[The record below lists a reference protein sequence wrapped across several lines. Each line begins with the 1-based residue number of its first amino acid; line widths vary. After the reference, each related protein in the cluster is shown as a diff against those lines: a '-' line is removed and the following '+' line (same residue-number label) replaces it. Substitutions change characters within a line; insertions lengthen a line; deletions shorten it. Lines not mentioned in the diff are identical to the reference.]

1 MFEERVGVV
10 GNVASRDSAKTAHG
24 GASLSGTNL
33 ERAGD
38 YNQRVALQSIRIG
51 AAKTK
56 QEVAAL
62 TGLTVPAITNIT
74 NRLIEDGLIVEA
86 GKLHGAR
93 GQPAMT
99 FAINPDGCFSIG
111 LNIDRDHITIV
122 LLDFA
127 GQVRARVSQEIAF
140 ASPEDVVSF
149 FETAWK
155 TLLKTKGVR
164 ADRIVGVGVA
174 IPDDIANVDLP
185 HRPAAYD
192 AWNRADLRKMLSRR
206 HDLPVILE
214 NDAAAAAFGELHFG
228 HGMQK
233 PSFFY
238 MLVSSGLGGGLV
250 VEGEY
255 FRGAQGRSGELG
267 FLPVN
272 SERTKAATLQDA
284 VSLSALNEF
293 LGETYSVG
301 DPGQLAELPA
311 PGKARVDAWI
321 DLAAELLCDP
331 LISISCLIN
340 PQAVYI
346 GGRLPEALI
355 DKLAAAV
362 TQKLGARPSI
372 LTMAPVYR
380 AALAADAP
388 AMGAAILPIIDRFLP
403 SRSALRNT
411 DQG

>member
-1 MFEERVGVV
+1 
-10 GNVASRDSAKTAHG
+10 
-24 GASLSGTNL
+24 
-33 ERAGD
+33 
-38 YNQRVALQSIRIG
+38 
-51 AAKTK
+51 
-56 QEVAAL
+56 
-62 TGLTVPAITNIT
+62 
-74 NRLIEDGLIVEA
+74 
-86 GKLHGAR
+86 
-93 GQPAMT
+93 
-99 FAINPDGCFSIG
+99 
-111 LNIDRDHITIV
+111 
-122 LLDFA
+122 
-127 GQVRARVSQEIAF
+127 VSQEIAF
-140 ASPEDVVSF
+140 ASPEDVVLF
-149 FETAWK
+149 FEDSWK
-155 TLLKTKGVR
+155 SLLKTKGVR

-185 HRPAAYD
+185 HRPAAYE
-192 AWNRADLRKMLSRR
+192 AWNRVDLRKLLSRR

-238 MLVSSGLGGGLV
+238 MLISSGLGGGLV

-267 FLPVN
+267 FLPVK
-272 SERTKAATLQDA
+272 SERTSAATLQDA

-293 LGETYSVG
+293 LGEAYAVG
-301 DPGQLAELPA
+301 DPGQLADLPVEA
-311 PGKARVDAWI
+311 QDRIDAWI
-321 DLAAELLCDP
+321 DLAADLLYDP

-346 GGRLPEALI
+346 GGRLPEVLI
-355 DKLAAAV
+355 DKLAKAV
-362 TQKLGARPSI
+362 TQKLSVRRSI

-388 AMGAAILPIIDRFLP
+388 AMGAAILPIINRFLP

-411 DQG
+411 DQA

>member
-1 MFEERVGVV
+1 MRD
-10 GNVASRDSAKTAHG
+10 VARRNSAKTAHG

-74 NRLIEDGLIVEA
+74 NRLIDDGLILEA

-99 FAINPDGCFSIG
+99 FAIDPDGCFSIG

-127 GQVRARVSQEIAF
+127 GQVRARATREVAF
-140 ASPEDVVSF
+140 ASPGEVSAF
-149 FETAWK
+149 FEQHWK
-155 TLLKTKGVR
+155 AFLKTKGVK
-164 ADRIVGVGVA
+164 ASRIIGVGVA

-185 HRPAAYD
+185 HRPAAYE
-192 AWNRADLRKMLSRR
+192 AWNRVDVRQLLSRR
-206 HDLPVILE
+206 HELPVMLE
-214 NDAAAAAFGELHFG
+214 NDAAAAALGELHFG

-238 MLVSSGLGGGLV
+238 MLISSGLGGGLV

-267 FLPVN
+267 FLPIK
-272 SERTKAATLQDA
+272 SDRTRAATLQDA

-293 LGETYSVG
+293 LGEAYSVG
-301 DPGQLAELPA
+301 DPGQLADLP
-311 PGKARVDAWI
+311 PKAQTLIDAWI

-355 DKLAAAV
+355 DKLAAALAE
-362 TQKLGARPSI
+362 KLAARPSI
-372 LTMAPVYR
+372 LSMAPVYR

-411 DQG
+411 DQV

>member
-1 MFEERVGVV
+1 MRD
-10 GNVASRDSAKTAHG
+10 VARRNSAKTAHG

-74 NRLIEDGLIVEA
+74 NRLIDDGLILEA

-99 FAINPDGCFSIG
+99 FAIDPDGCFSIG

-127 GQVRARVSQEIAF
+127 GQVRARATREVAF
-140 ASPEDVVSF
+140 ASPGEVSAF
-149 FETAWK
+149 FEQHWK
-155 TLLKTKGVR
+155 AFLKTKGVK
-164 ADRIVGVGVA
+164 ASRIIGVGVA

-185 HRPAAYD
+185 HRPAAYE
-192 AWNRADLRKMLSRR
+192 AWNRVDVRQLLSRR
-206 HDLPVILE
+206 HELPVMLE
-214 NDAAAAAFGELHFG
+214 NDAAAAALGELHFG

-238 MLVSSGLGGGLV
+238 MLISSGLGGGLV

-267 FLPVN
+267 FLPIK
-272 SERTKAATLQDA
+272 SERIQAATLQDA

-293 LGETYSVG
+293 LGEAYSVG
-301 DPGQLAELPA
+301 DPGQLADLP
-311 PGKARVDAWI
+311 PKAQILIDAWI

-355 DKLAAAV
+355 DKLAAALAE
-362 TQKLGARPSI
+362 KLAARPSI
-372 LTMAPVYR
+372 LSMAPVYR

-411 DQG
+411 DQA

>member
-1 MFEERVGVV
+1 MRDASSRVT
-10 GNVASRDSAKTAHG
+10 AKTSHR

-38 YNQRVALQSIRIG
+38 YNQRVTLQSIRIG

-56 QEVAAL
+56 QEVSTL

-74 NRLIEDGLIVEA
+74 NRLLDDGLILEA
-86 GKLHGAR
+86 GKLHGSR

-127 GQVRARVSQEIAF
+127 GQVRARATREVAF
-140 ASPEDVVSF
+140 ASPEEVAAF
-149 FETAWK
+149 FEEHWQAFLNTQGIEASR
-155 TLLKTKGVR
+155 V
-164 ADRIVGVGVA
+164 IGVGVA
-174 IPDDIANVDLP
+174 MPDDIANVDLP
-185 HRPAAYD
+185 HRPAAYE
-192 AWNRADLRKMLSRR
+192 AWNRVDVRQLLSRH
-206 HDLPVILE
+206 HDLPVAIE
-214 NDAAAAAFGELHFG
+214 NDAAAAALGELHFG
-228 HGMQK
+228 HGMRK

-267 FLPVN
+267 FLPVA
-272 SERTKAATLQDA
+272 SPRTDARSLQET
-284 VSLSALNEF
+284 VSLSGLNAF
-293 LGETYSVG
+293 LGDNLAVG
-301 DPGQLAELPA
+301 DPAQLADLSA
-311 PGKARVDAWI
+311 AGQARVEEWL
-321 DLAAELLCDP
+321 DLAADLLVDP
-331 LISISCLIN
+331 VISISCLIN
-340 PQAVYI
+340 PQAIYV
-346 GGRLPEALI
+346 GGRLPEAVI
-355 DKLAAAV
+355 DRLTSLVTAKLAA
-362 TQKLGARPSI
+362 RPNI
-372 LTMAPVYR
+372 LAMAPVLR

-388 AMGAAILPIIDRFLP
+388 AMGAAIIPIIDRYLP

-411 DQG
+411 DQV

>member
-1 MFEERVGVV
+1 MS
-10 GNVASRDSAKTAHG
+10 NASSQDPAKTPHR

-38 YNQRVALQSIRIG
+38 YNQRVTLQSIRIG

-56 QEVAAL
+56 QEIAAL

-74 NRLIEDGLIVEA
+74 NRLLEDGLIVEA
-86 GKLHGAR
+86 GKLYGSR

-127 GQVRARVSQEIAF
+127 GQVRARAAREVAF
-140 ASPEDVVSF
+140 ASPEDVTVF

-155 TLLKTKGVR
+155 TFVKTKGVK
-164 ADRIVGVGVA
+164 AERIVGVGVA

-185 HRPAAYD
+185 HRPAAYE
-192 AWNRADLRKMLSRR
+192 AWNRVDVRRLLSRR
-206 HDLPVILE
+206 HDLPVTIE
-214 NDAAAAAFGELHFG
+214 NDAAAAALGELHFG

-238 MLVSSGLGGGLV
+238 MLISSGLGGGLV

-267 FLPVN
+267 FLPVK
-272 SERTKAATLQDA
+272 SSRTTAATLQEA
-284 VSLSALNEF
+284 VSLSALNEV
-293 LGETYSVG
+293 LGDALTTG
-301 DPGQLAELPA
+301 DPSQLGDLPA
-311 PGKARVDAWI
+311 DAQTRIADWLE
-321 DLAAELLCDP
+321 LAADLLCDP
-331 LISISCLIN
+331 MVSISCLIN

-346 GGRLPEALI
+346 GGRLPEPLI
-355 DKLAAAV
+355 DRLAAALTEKLAA
-362 TQKLGARPSI
+362 RRSI
-372 LTMAPVYR
+372 LQMAPVYR
-380 AALAADAP
+380 AALATDAP
-388 AMGAAILPIIDRFLP
+388 AMGAAIIPIIDRFLP

-411 DQG
+411 DQA

>member
-1 MFEERVGVV
+1 MFEERWEMRDVG
-10 GNVASRDSAKTAHG
+10 SRDSAKTPHG

-74 NRLIEDGLIVEA
+74 NRLIDDGLILEA

-111 LNIDRDHITIV
+111 LNIDRDHITIL

-127 GQVRARVSQEIAF
+127 GQVRARVSKEIAF
-140 ASPEDVVSF
+140 ASPEDVSAF
-149 FETAWK
+149 FEASWK
-155 TLLKTKGVR
+155 TLVKAKGVK
-164 ADRIVGVGVA
+164 ADRIVGIGVA

-185 HRPAAYD
+185 HRPAAYE
-192 AWNRADLRKMLSRR
+192 AWNRVDVRKLLSGR
-206 HDLPVILE
+206 HDLPVVLE
-214 NDAAAAAFGELHFG
+214 NDAAAAALGELHFG
-228 HGMQK
+228 HGMRK

-238 MLVSSGLGGGLV
+238 MLISSGLGGGLV
-250 VEGEY
+250 LEGEY

-267 FLPVN
+267 FLPVR
-272 SERTKAATLQDA
+272 SERTSAATLQDA

-293 LGETYSVG
+293 LGETYAVG
-301 DPGQLAELPA
+301 DPAQLADLPPQA
-311 PGKARVDAWI
+311 QDRIDAWI
-321 DLAAELLCDP
+321 DLAADLLRDP

-340 PQAVYI
+340 PQAVYV

-362 TQKLGARPSI
+362 TAKLGERPSI
-372 LTMAPVYR
+372 LAMAPVYR

-411 DQG
+411 DQV